1 MLKKLLIA
9 LAPIAGFALLT
20 AGTMSDNGKA
30 GNTGSPG
37 ELTCTDCHST
47 YAINTGIGSVSLSG
61 ITGSQ
66 YNPGQLYAMKVTV
79 RFTGRALFGV
89 GLEAL
94 TATGA
99 DGGRL
104 IITDPARTQIK
115 TSTVLGNVRRNL
127 VHQLNGGA
135 RTDSMEFNFAWRAPY
150 KGAGTVTFYFCGVAA
165 NANGSESGDY
175 VYQGTNLV
183 LTEGPC
189 ASTAPPSPGTITAS
203 ANPFCTGMTVNY
215 SISAVAGAT
224 SYEWYFPNN
233 WSSSDT
239 ITTLPGVAV
248 TTGTNTGTVTVFAVN
263 GCAASSGTLTV
274 TAQNITTSTTG
285 TNPTCGGSN
294 GSVSV
299 TASNGV
305 SPYTYVWT
313 NGTTVV
319 GTTSSVTGLSA
330 GTYLVTV
337 TDSRGCTKTATRTL
351 TSSGS
356 AVIPAAS
363 GSSIS
368 CSGGTTGSVSV
379 TVTGGTTPYTY
390 SWRNGTVVVGT
401 TASVTGL
408 AAGTY
413 TVTVTDAA
421 GCSGTSSATITSS
434 SSVTATASS
443 TAATCSNS
451 ANGTVSV
458 TASGGTAP
466 LTYVWRNSSNVSV
479 GTTASVSNLAAGSY
493 TVTITDAAGCSTTAV
508 ATVTAP
514 PAVTGSV
521 TANNPACSTGSTGSV
536 SVAAAG
542 GTAPYTYNWTNGT
555 TSVGTSASVNNLGAG
570 TYTVTVTDSRGCT
583 GTSSATLTAPAPVVA
598 TPASTNPACNTGN
611 TGSASVT
618 VAGGTPGY
626 TYQWRNGTTAV
637 GSTATI
643 SNLGAGTYTVTVT
656 DTRGCTATSSVT
668 LVAPTVVTATA
679 TSTNPACSTGNT
691 GSATVTATGG
701 TPGYTYQ
708 WRNGTTSVGTSQN
721 LANIGAGTYSVT
733 VTDSRGCTT
742 TSTVTLTAPSP
753 VTATTSTTAA
763 TCYGLTNG
771 QATVAA
777 GGGTSPY
784 TYSWSNGGTGTT
796 VINLAA
802 GTYTVTVTDSRSC
815 TRTASA
821 TVSQPPAISLSVA
834 TVDASC
840 GSANGSATVSSPSTI
855 ATYAWSNGET
865 TSTISNL
872 TSGSYSVTVTDAN
885 GCSASVSATVA
896 NIGGPTVAISA
907 SQQVSCYGGSDGAAV
922 SNVSAGTPPYVYA
935 WSTGDSS
942 ASVSN
947 LTAGTY
953 QLTVTDSLGCLSA
966 ASVSISE
973 PSQVM
978 VMTGSSQ
985 TVCEGDSV
993 TLSASAAGGT
1003 GAFTYEWSD
1012 VNGILGYD
1020 TVVTFVAASS
1030 GSLTFTATDANGCT
1044 ASSSVL
1050 LTVDP
1055 APASPAITNSNDT
1068 LFATPG
1074 GNYEWFL
1081 DGIVI
1086 PGSSGA
1092 TYILPAANG
1101 NYTVTATDPSTGCTS
1116 ASAPFSY
1123 LSTGLHPLA
1132 VTSAWRLFP
1141 NPASCTVLLISE
1153 HAFTAGDIRILDS
1166 TGRLVHTTAIRQNV
1180 CELNVA
1186 DWTPGIYSVLLT
1198 GQQQLQVLKLVI
1210 QH

>member
-37 ELTCTDCHST
+37 ELTCTDCHNS

-66 YNPGQLYAMKVTV
+66 YNPGQLYNLKVTV
-79 RFTGRALFGV
+79 RYAGRALFGV

-94 TATGA
+94 NAAGA

-115 TSTVLGNVRRNL
+115 TATVSGNVRRNL

-135 RTDSMEFNFAWRAPY
+135 RADSMEFNFAWRAPY

-165 NANGSESGDY
+165 NANASESGDY

-189 ASTAPPSPGTITAS
+189 TATAPAATGPITAS
-203 ANPFCTGMTVNY
+203 ANPFCSGMTVNY
-215 SISAVAGAT
+215 SVTAVSGAT

-233 WSSSDT
+233 WSTSDSV
-239 ITTLPGVAV
+239 TTLPSVSV
-248 TTGTNTGTVTVFAVN
+248 TTNTNTGSVSVLAVSG
-263 GCAASSGTLTV
+263 GCAASAPTSLTV

-294 GSVSV
+294 GAVSV

-356 AVIPAAS
+356 AVTPTAS

-368 CSGGTTGSVSV
+368 CSGGTTGSVNV
-379 TVTGGTTPYTY
+379 TVTGGTMPYTY
-390 SWRNGTVVVGT
+390 NWRNGTVVVGT

-434 SSVTATASS
+434 SSVTATATS
-443 TAATCSNS
+443 TNASCSYS
-451 ANGTVSV
+451 TNGTVSV

-466 LTYVWRNSSNVSV
+466 LTYVWRNSSSVSV
-479 GTTASVSNLAAGSY
+479 GTTSSVSNLAAGTY

-508 ATVTAP
+508 ATITAP
-514 PAVTGSV
+514 AAVVASV

-536 SVAAAG
+536 TVVPGG
-542 GTAPYTYNWTNGT
+542 GTAPYTYSWTNGT
-555 TSVGTSASVNNLGAG
+555 TSVGTSSSVSNLPAG

-583 GTSSATLTAPAPVVA
+583 GTSSATLIAPAPVVA
-598 TPASTNPACNTGN
+598 TSTSTNPACSSGN
-611 TGSASVT
+611 TGSAGVSA
-618 VAGGTPGY
+618 AGGTPGY
-626 TYQWRNGTTAV
+626 TYQWRNGTTTV

-643 SNLGAGTYTVTVT
+643 NNLGAGTYTVTVT
-656 DTRGCTATSSVT
+656 DSRGCTATSSVT
-668 LVAPTVVTATA
+668 LVAPTPVTATA

-753 VTATTSTTAA
+753 VTATTSSNPA
-763 TCYGLTNG
+763 TCYGSANG
-771 QATVAA
+771 SASVTA

-784 TYSWSNGGTGTT
+784 TYSWSNGGTG
-796 VINLAA
+796 
-802 GTYTVTVTDSRSC
+802 S
-815 TRTASA
+815 
-821 TVSQPPAISLSVA
+821 
-834 TVDASC
+834 
-840 GSANGSATVSSPSTI
+840 
-855 ATYAWSNGET
+855 
-865 TSTISNL
+865 
-872 TSGSYSVTVTDAN
+872 
-885 GCSASVSATVA
+885 
-896 NIGGPTVAISA
+896 
-907 SQQVSCYGGSDGAAV
+907 
-922 SNVSAGTPPYVYA
+922 
-935 WSTGDSS
+935 
-942 ASVSN
+942 
-947 LTAGTY
+947 
-953 QLTVTDSLGCLSA
+953 
-966 ASVSISE
+966 
-973 PSQVM
+973 
-978 VMTGSSQ
+978 
-985 TVCEGDSV
+985 
-993 TLSASAAGGT
+993 
-1003 GAFTYEWSD
+1003 
-1012 VNGILGYD
+1012 
-1020 TVVTFVAASS
+1020 
-1030 GSLTFTATDANGCT
+1030 
-1044 ASSSVL
+1044 
-1050 LTVDP
+1050 
-1055 APASPAITNSNDT
+1055 
-1068 LFATPG
+1068 
-1074 GNYEWFL
+1074 
-1081 DGIVI
+1081 
-1086 PGSSGA
+1086 
-1092 TYILPAANG
+1092 
-1101 NYTVTATDPSTGCTS
+1101 
-1116 ASAPFSY
+1116 
-1123 LSTGLHPLA
+1123 
-1132 VTSAWRLFP
+1132 
-1141 NPASCTVLLISE
+1141 
-1153 HAFTAGDIRILDS
+1153 
-1166 TGRLVHTTAIRQNV
+1166 
-1180 CELNVA
+1180 
-1186 DWTPGIYSVLLT
+1186 
-1198 GQQQLQVLKLVI
+1198 
-1210 QH
+1210 